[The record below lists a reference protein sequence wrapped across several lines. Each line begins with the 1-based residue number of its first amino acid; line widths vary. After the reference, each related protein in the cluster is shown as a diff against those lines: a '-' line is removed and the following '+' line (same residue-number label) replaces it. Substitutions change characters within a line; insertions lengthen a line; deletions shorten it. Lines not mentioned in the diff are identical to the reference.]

1 MRKTEERWPRG
12 GVPLGPLGC
21 GKAVRKIGGWR
32 GGGRGLRAVLYLRVS
47 TEEQGTE
54 AQLRACRSYCEA
66 KGWEVS
72 AVVEER
78 RSAWKGPRPEW
89 ERLKRELRARRYD
102 CLVVYRIDRL
112 WRRSSEF
119 VLDFAELADKG
130 IALVSIME
138 GIDAS
143 TPLGRA
149 LLNVIVALSEL
160 ERTAIAEATRQR
172 LLALRNLG
180 KRLGRHLG
188 GSREREVR
196 ISDEEIYARWRATGS
211 IRGTARALNISH
223 GKVWQVVH
231 HPPLE
236 AVSGL
241 PTPPEAP
248 APSVSEGDTP

>member
-1 MRKTEERWPRG
+1 MRT
-12 GVPLGPLGC
+12 
-21 GKAVRKIGGWR
+21 
-32 GGGRGLRAVLYLRVS
+32 VLYLRVS
-47 TEEQGTE
+47 TSDQETEQ
-54 AQLRACRSYCEA
+54 QRRACQAYCEA

-78 RSAWKGPRPEW
+78 RSAWRGPRPGW

-119 VLDFAELADKG
+119 VLDFAELADRG

-149 LLNVIVALSEL
+149 LLNVIVSLSEL
-160 ERTAIAEATRQR
+160 ERTVIAEATRQR
-172 LLALRNLG
+172 LQALKNMG
-180 KRLGRHLG
+180 KRLGRPLG
-188 GSREREVR
+188 GSRESEVKL
-196 ISDEEIYARWRATGS
+196 SDGEIYARWRELGS
-211 IRGTARALNISH
+211 IRGTAKALNISH

-236 AVSGL
+236 VVSGL
-241 PTPPEAP
+241 PTPPEA
-248 APSVSEGDTP
+248 SVPPVTEGDAP